1 MAGGITSTT
10 SSALPGSPAEADLRY
25 ETDTDRIYYHTGTT
39 WQLVSAGRQASF
51 EVVRGVQTTVANAI
65 WTQVNWGS
73 EGWDTDN
80 MWASGVYVTVPSNL
94 YGLWLITGAVDFDT
108 NSTGAR
114 SLGIEL
120 DSSGT
125 PWGGST
131 PDRVLQRVASIANF
145 ETTLS
150 GSVIV
155 SISAS
160 FPRISMPV
168 WQNSSASLFYNSARM
183 QGVYLG
189 LT

>member
-1 MAGGITSTT
+1 
-10 SSALPGSPAEADLRY
+10 
-25 ETDTDRIYYHTGTT
+25 
-39 WQLVSAGRQASF
+39 
-51 EVVRGVQTTVANAI
+51 
-65 WTQVNWGS
+65 
-73 EGWDTDN
+73 